1 MSERWKPVS
10 IILVFS
16 VSAVIFSLVASVGGV
31 LNKIILLNE
40 SQILYLFSTSAQVL
54 AGVYGLT
61 LTGFIFL
68 RNELS
73 REELEDET
81 LSEAIDSLK
90 RRYYTLLVFITI
102 LVLASV
108 AVSNLA
114 ISSASSGRDTLNSVL
129 INTGQ
134 SLFAVSLAAIAYFI
148 FDIASPG
155 RIEIASRALQNIVD
169 PAHDAPARGGLE
181 DFLRNYNQI
190 EALLAEYGFSS
201 SLALVSY
208 SAKPVRRMS
217 NARLAEIL
225 MRNGRISKSLF
236 TRIRDLITLRN
247 SIIHGADPVV
257 SLDLIEA
264 SRQVLEELR
273 EALGNEFE

>member
-1 MSERWKPVS
+1 MKERLRPKNL
-10 IILVFS
+10 ILLFS
-16 VSAVIFSLVASVGGV
+16 VAGFLLSVTTSLWGATSS
-31 LNKIILLNE
+31 LIHLNE

-81 LSEAIDSLK
+81 LADVIDSLK
-90 RRYYTLLVFITI
+90 HRYYSLLVFITA
-102 LVLASV
+102 LVLATF
-108 AVSNLA
+108 AISNLA
-114 ISSASSGRDTLNSVL
+114 ISSESNGRNFLNAVL
-129 INTGQ
+129 INSGQ
-134 SLFAVSLAAIAYFI
+134 SLFAVSLVAIAYFI

-155 RIEIASRALQNIVD
+155 RIEAASRALQDIVD
-169 PAHDAPARGGLE
+169 PTHTAPAKGSLE

-190 EALLAEYGFSS
+190 ETLLSDYGLSA
-201 SLALVSY
+201 SLTSASY
-208 SAKPVRRMS
+208 SGKLSRRPS

-225 MRNGRISKSLF
+225 ARNERIPKELYMRV
-236 TRIRDLITLRN
+236 RDLITLRN

-257 SLDLIEA
+257 SQDLVET
-264 SRQVLEELR
+264 SREVLNELGT
-273 EALGNEFE
+273 ALKNEP

>member
-1 MSERWKPVS
+1 MKERWTPKNFM
-10 IILVFS
+10 LLFS
-16 VSAVIFSLVASVGGV
+16 GVALLLSLTTSLWGATRNLIF
-31 LNKIILLNE
+31 LNE

-81 LSEAIDSLK
+81 LADAIDSLK
-90 RRYYTLLVFITI
+90 HRYYALLIFITI
-102 LVLASV
+102 LVLATF
-108 AVSNLA
+108 ALSNLA
-114 ISSASSGRDTLNSVL
+114 ISSESSDRHMLNTVM
-129 INTGQ
+129 INSGQ
-134 SLFAVSLAAIAYFI
+134 SFFAASLAAISYFI
-148 FDIASPG
+148 FDIASPK
-155 RIEIASRALQNIVD
+155 RIEVASKALQDIVD
-169 PAHDAPARGGLE
+169 PTHAVSTKGSLE

-190 EALLAEYGFSS
+190 EMLLADYGLSS
-201 SLALVSY
+201 SLTTASY
-208 SAKPVRRMS
+208 SAKSNRRPS

-225 MRNGRISKSLF
+225 VRNERISKSLF

-257 SLDLIEA
+257 SPNLVET
-264 SRQVLEELR
+264 SRQVLDELR
-273 EALGNEFE
+273 NALSNEP